1 MNIAMHE
8 LYVSP
13 PPPGTPG
20 PFALADID
28 ILQGHLSNAGFT
40 DIRSETLNVTFEFA
54 TVQDYINYTRAVAT
68 TLKSMLSK
76 ESVKRQEEVWSI
88 VTEQVRN
95 NYAAS
100 HSSNQRVRMD
110 NECICMAAKKP

>member
-1 MNIAMHE
+1 MHE
-8 LYVSP
+8 LHVSA

-28 ILQGHLSNAGFT
+28 ILQGHLYNAGFR
-40 DIRSETLNVTFEFA
+40 DIRSERLNVTFEFA
-54 TVQDYINYTRAVAT
+54 TVQDYIDYTRAVAT
-68 TLKSMLSK
+68 TVKNMLSK

-95 NYAAS
+95 NYAAN
-100 HSSNQRVRMD
+100 HGSNQPVRMD
-110 NECICMAAKKP
+110 NECFCVAAKKP